1 MRRRWAGAVLFAAL
15 LVRTVGAQGEVAAQV
30 ARLGSQDPQQQY
42 EGYRELQ
49 RTRPPE
55 AIGLLARQLAA
66 CPLNGQSL
74 GVSLLQQ
81 YPIEQT
87 REAYR
92 KFVAD
97 GGPFLRGASAAALLR
112 AGDRGAA
119 TAVAEA
125 LGTAAAAE
133 RTMLLQRLYG
143 LDDPL
148 VGAALRALIRGGV
161 PGADVESALYL
172 LLSAPQREEAALRAA
187 EALLA
192 GAGGDG
198 RARAAC
204 AAFLLACG
212 ETRHAPL
219 VAEAIAADRS
229 AVVRLARF
237 LERAP
242 GLGRELTAA
251 LAELLAGARNR
262 NEVSLAS
269 RVLREHAESEAV
281 AALRG
286 LLAAEDAPVREAA
299 LEALSE
305 IPGALDAET
314 LRRMLASGEVGS
326 VLVAADTLRRMD
338 DPSGLARVL
347 ELVEA
352 PGADRLRAVEV
363 LGRFRARGAV
373 PPLLDALDDADE
385 AVRRT
390 AFQALGRL
398 LSDLFPYRRI
408 DVSTT
413 GYRAEA
419 APAERATATA
429 ALRRFWESAR

>member
-1 MRRRWAGAVLFAAL
+1 MRRRRAGAVLFAVL
-15 LVRTVGAQGEVAAQV
+15 LVRAVGAQTDVAAQV

-81 YPIEQT
+81 YPIDQT

-92 KFVAD
+92 KLVAD

-112 AGDRGAA
+112 
-119 TAVAEA
+119 AEA

-161 PGADVESALYL
+161 PGVDVENALYL
-172 LLSAPQREEAALRAA
+172 LLSAPQREDAALRAA

-192 GAGGDG
+192 GAGEDG

-269 RVLREHAESEAV
+269 RVLREHAEAEAV

-286 LLAAEDAPVREAA
+286 LLTAEDAPVREAA

-352 PGADRLRAVEV
+352 PGAGRLAAVEV